1 MAAKKRAI
9 NTKSTKNTKS
19 TRSSSKPK
27 AEQASKKV
35 AAKPRKLVAK
45 VTPLLMVREIEP
57 CIPFWTRIGF
67 EQTVSVAEGPLE
79 KIGFVILVKDGLE
92 IMYQS
97 VASIAADVPAAATAP
112 MGGSFLFIEVTD
124 LDAVAKGVAGAPV
137 VFQRRRTFYGME
149 EIGVREPGGN
159 AVTFAQPS

>member
-1 MAAKKRAI
+1 MAAKKKAAKKPA
-9 NTKSTKNTKS
+9 KSTAK
-19 TRSSSKPK
+19 K
-27 AEQASKKV
+27 AARQ
-35 AAKPRKLVAK
+35 AAKPARKKLVSK
-45 VTPLLMVREIEP
+45 ITPLLMVREIEP

-67 EQTVSVAEGPLE
+67 EQTVSVPEGDR
-79 KIGFVILVKDGLE
+79 IGFVILVKDGYE

-124 LDAVAKGVAGAPV
+124 LDAVARNVAGAPV
-137 VFQRRRTFYGME
+137 VFQRRKTFYGME

-159 AVTFAQPS
+159 AVTFAQPV

>member
-1 MAAKKRAI
+1 MAAKK
-9 NTKSTKNTKS
+9 K
-19 TRSSSKPK
+19 KPAKRPAKK
-27 AEQASKKV
+27 AAKKPTAKK
-35 AAKPRKLVAK
+35 AAKPAVKRLVAK

-67 EQTVSVAEGPLE
+67 EQTVSVPEGN
-79 KIGFVILVKDGLE
+79 KIGFVILVKDGYE
-92 IMYQS
+92 IMYQT

-124 LDAVAKGVAGAPV
+124 LDAVAKNVAGAPV
-137 VFQRRRTFYGME
+137 VFTRRRTFYGME

-159 AVTFAQPS
+159 AVTFAMPV

>member
-1 MAAKKRAI
+1 MAAKKKKA
-9 NTKSTKNTKS
+9 K
-19 TRSSSKPK
+19 KPAK
-27 AEQASKKV
+27 RPAKRPAKK
-35 AAKPRKLVAK
+35 AAKNAATKAPRKVVAK

-67 EQTVSVAEGPLE
+67 EKTVEVPEGDR
-79 KIGFVILVKDGLE
+79 IGFVILVKDGYE

-112 MGGSFLFIEVTD
+112 MGGSFLFIEVQD
-124 LDAVAKGVAGAPV
+124 LDAVAQKVSGAPV
-137 VFQRRRTFYGME
+137 VFPRRKTFYGME

-159 AVTFAQPS
+159 AITFAMPV